1 MRKRIQNQ
9 SPIAEKVY
17 STRPLNEFP
26 IQSRK
31 TFKYSKYSKL
41 DKLERIQER
50 EIKRMFK
57 NLTVKSMIDEKT
69 YLKSLREL
77 PTTKQVISFLKEVTV
92 PQNYETLHDV
102 VLGDYKVGKN
112 YLKTFIEKSEVVSV
126 INWKDEN

>member
-17 STRPLNEFP
+17 STKPLNEFP

-31 TFKYSKYSKL
+31 TFKYSKL

-69 YLKSLREL
+69 YLRSLREL

-126 INWKDEN
+126 INWRDEN

>member
-92 PQNYETLHDV
+92 PQSYETLHDV

>member
-31 TFKYSKYSKL
+31 TFKYSKL

-69 YLKSLREL
+69 YLRSLREL

-92 PQNYETLHDV
+92 PQSYETLHDV